1 MNNKKL
7 IIAFIMSFV
16 MFVSMYFQKITEGYN
31 FILVL
36 FFVLYTLFIYKTD
49 FSNKKNFKFMY

>member
-16 MFVSMYFQKITEGYN
+16 MFVSMYFQKITDR
-31 FILVL
+31 F
-36 FFVLYTLFIYKTD
+36 
-49 FSNKKNFKFMY
+49 